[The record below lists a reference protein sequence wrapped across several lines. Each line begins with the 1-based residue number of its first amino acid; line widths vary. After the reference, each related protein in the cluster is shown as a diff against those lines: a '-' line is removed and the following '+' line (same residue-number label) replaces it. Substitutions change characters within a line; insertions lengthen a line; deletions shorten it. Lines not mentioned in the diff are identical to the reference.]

1 MNVPRVFFHVDLD
14 AFFAAVEQLD
24 YPEYRGK
31 PVIIAG
37 DPDKRGVVS
46 TCSYEAR
53 VFGVRSAMSSVR
65 AHKLCPQGIFLP
77 GRMHRYHEKSREVM
91 AVLDQFSPDIQQISV
106 DEAFLDMSGT
116 SRIFGEPC
124 NAAQLLKEAVHNQTG
139 LTISVGVAPNRYLA
153 KIASGLSKPDGLH
166 IIHAGEESSFM
177 KERKLDEVWGVGEK
191 SRDRLS
197 SAGLNTVP
205 DILAC
210 PEKLLAGILGPAGAS
225 FLYRAVRGIDP
236 GIMSG
241 EPSSRSISAERTF
254 DRDVH
259 EREIIESLL
268 LELSIELMYR
278 LLDDGL
284 YGKTV
289 TLKLRYADFT
299 TVSIQSTGD
308 TAIRDSS
315 DLFERAQEL
324 LARKLEHGALVRLV
338 GLAVNRLADKPP
350 AEQLPLFDDGS
361 GKRKQLVEQAL
372 HKLEK
377 KRGKRLVTRARL
389 LQPQNRDDT

>member
-1 MNVPRVFFHVDLD
+1 MTVPRVFFHVDLD

-37 DPDKRGVVS
+37 DPEKRGVVS

-53 VFGVRSAMSSVR
+53 IFGVHSAMSSVR
-65 AHKLCPQGIFLP
+65 AHQLCPQAIFLP

-116 SRIFGEPC
+116 ERIFGEPR
-124 NAAQLLKEAVHNQTG
+124 NAAQLLKDKVRDLTG

-153 KIASGLSKPDGLH
+153 KIASGLSKPDGLYL
-166 IIHAGEESSFM
+166 IREGEEASFM
-177 KERKLDEVWGVGEK
+177 HERRLDEVWGVGEK
-191 SRDRLS
+191 TRERLAA
-197 SAGLNTVP
+197 AGLTTVT

-210 PEKLLAGILGPAGAS
+210 PEKLIAGILGPAGAS
-225 FLYRAVRGIDP
+225 FIYSAVRGIDP
-236 GIMSG
+236 GILSG
-241 EPSSRSISAERTF
+241 EPSTRSISAERTF

-259 EREIIESLL
+259 EREIIESML

-308 TAIRDSS
+308 TAVRDSS
-315 DLFERAQEL
+315 DLYARAQSL
-324 LARKLEHGALVRLV
+324 LARKLEHGTLVRLV
-338 GLAVNRLADKPP
+338 GLAVNRLAEKPP
-350 AEQLPLFDDGS
+350 PEQLGLFDDGS
-361 GKRKQLVEQAL
+361 GKRKQLVEHAL
-372 HKLEK
+372 HRLEK

-389 LQPQNRDDT
+389 LHQQNRDDS

>member
-1 MNVPRVFFHVDLD
+1 MNIPRVYFHVDLD

-53 VFGVRSAMSSVR
+53 VFGVHSAMSSAR
-65 AHKLCPQGIFLP
+65 AHQLCPHAVFLP
-77 GRMHRYHEKSREVM
+77 GRMYRYYEKSREVM

-116 SRIFGEPC
+116 SRIFGEPD
-124 NAAQLLKEAVHNQTG
+124 NAARLLKNAVREQTG

-153 KIASGLSKPDGLH
+153 KIASGLSKPDGLYV
-166 IIHAGEESSFM
+166 IQDGEESSFM
-177 KERKLDEVWGVGEK
+177 NERRLDEVWGAGEK
-191 SRDRLS
+191 TRERLS
-197 SAGLNTVP
+197 AAGLNTVS
-205 DILAC
+205 DIRAC
-210 PEKLLAGILGPAGAS
+210 PEKLLAGILGPAGAA

-236 GIMSG
+236 GILSG
-241 EPSSRSISAERTF
+241 EPSSRSMSAERTF
-254 DRDVH
+254 DHDVH

-289 TLKLRYADFT
+289 TLKVRYADFT
-299 TVSIQSTGD
+299 TVSIQSTSD

-315 DLFERAQEL
+315 ELYERAIRL
-324 LARKLEHGALVRLV
+324 LDRKLEHGALVRLV
-338 GLAVNRLADKPP
+338 GLSVNRLTEKPP
-350 AEQLPLFDDGS
+350 PEQLALFDDGS

-377 KRGKRLVTRARL
+377 KRGKRMVTRARL
-389 LQPQNRDDT
+389 IHPINRDDT

>member
-1 MNVPRVFFHVDLD
+1 MPVSTVFFHVDLD

-53 VFGVRSAMSSVR
+53 VFGVHSAMSSIR
-65 AHKLCPQGIFLP
+65 AHQLCPNGIFLP

-116 SRIFGEPC
+116 ERIFGESR
-124 NAAQLLKEAVHNQTG
+124 NAAQRLKDAVRNQTG

-153 KIASGLSKPDGLH
+153 KIASGLSKPDGLF
-166 IIHAGEESSFM
+166 IVNDGEEASFM
-177 KERKLDEVWGVGEK
+177 KERRLKDVWGVGEK
-191 SRDRLS
+191 SRERLAA
-197 SAGLNTVP
+197 AGLNSVT

-210 PEKLLAGILGPAGAS
+210 PEKLIAGILGQAGAA

-236 GIMSG
+236 GILAG

-259 EREIIESLL
+259 ERDIMDSML

-278 LLDDGL
+278 LLDEGL

-289 TLKLRYADFT
+289 TVKIRYADFT

-315 DLFERAQEL
+315 DLYSRAQTL
-324 LARKLEHGALVRLV
+324 LERKLEHGALVRLI
-338 GLAVNRLADKPP
+338 GLSVNRLDDTPP
-350 AEQLPLFDDGS
+350 AEQLNLFDDGS
-361 GKRKQLVEQAL
+361 GKRKQLVEQAV
-372 HKLEK
+372 HRLEK

-389 LQPQNRDDT
+389 IQKNSGEDA